1 MGFSTCVL
9 DTSIWIDIYDKR
21 DHNGEVAKKLLEM
34 IIIED
39 DSVLYSDIVVA
50 ELKKL
55 GFSDYEVHEILTIP
69 NKVKRANVTKNQF
82 EEAKNLAKKRDVPM
96 RDALHA
102 IISRDNDAQ
111 LVSRDWDFDKLKD
124 ITRAK
129 KPEDLL

>member
-82 EEAKNLAKKRDVPM
+82 EEAKNLAKKSPFR
-96 RDALHA
+96 LHRVF
-102 IISRDNDAQ
+102 SYNRRVFW
-111 LVSRDWDFDKLKD
+111 L
-124 ITRAK
+124 
-129 KPEDLL
+129 